1 MTLTGTC
8 EVYVKLNNTPTNTVS
23 IKISTESFD
32 MVVLNLRTQEIVSVF
47 GDKLENSI
55 FIISLIY
62 NKIRIC
68 TIFRIESGAV

>member
-1 MTLTGTC
+1 MTLTRTC

-47 GDKLENSI
+47 EDKLEI
-55 FIISLIY
+55 VFLLY
-62 NKIRIC
+62 H
-68 TIFRIESGAV
+68 